1 MIENVQVAALVLSGS
16 SHGLIEKQIQ
26 AAIAVGKPFRYAV
39 IREALAIE
47 SRSFGARAAV
57 IRTLRLE
64 MRRQESEQQRGQ
76 AA

>member
-1 MIENVQVAALVLSGS
+1 MIENVRVAALVLSGS
-16 SHGLIEKQIQ
+16 SHGLIENQIQ

-47 SRSFGARAAV
+47 SRAFGARAAV
-57 IRTLRLE
+57 INTLRRE
-64 MRRQESEQQRGQ
+64 MRRQEQEQKSEQ

>member
-1 MIENVQVAALVLSGS
+1 MIYNVRIAALVLSGS
-16 SHGLIEKQIQ
+16 SPGMVEKNIQKAIED
-26 AAIAVGKPFRYAV
+26 GKPIRYAV

-57 IRTLRLE
+57 INTLRRE
-64 MRRQESEQQRGQ
+64 MVRQEELQMV